1 MHKTIRVTLMVGHMI
16 HSNMLITKELT
27 LIEISTHDIF
37 NLTPINMAKISTV
50 GKKILSN
57 LQRSAQK
64 SLILKFH
71 YLDATCNMRFLEY

>member
-50 GKKILSN
+50 GKKN
-57 LQRSAQK
+57 FK
-64 SLILKFH
+64 
-71 YLDATCNMRFLEY
+71 